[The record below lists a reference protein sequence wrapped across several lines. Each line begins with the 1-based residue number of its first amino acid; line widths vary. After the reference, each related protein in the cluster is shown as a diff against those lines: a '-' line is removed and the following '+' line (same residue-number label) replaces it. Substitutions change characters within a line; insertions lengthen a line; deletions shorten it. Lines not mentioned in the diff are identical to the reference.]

1 MNSARVEKSA
11 DKLLKI
17 MEKDIKRVGICI
29 NRKRQR
35 CNMVSFFGRLTRG
48 ESERE
53 LTASCQIVKLNN
65 RSIDTSTNACL
76 TLNINHIFTS

>member
-35 CNMVSFFGRLTRG
+35 CNMVSFFWKTYQ
-48 ESERE
+48 RE
-53 LTASCQIVKLNN
+53 IRARTYSFM
-65 RSIDTSTNACL
+65 SDS
-76 TLNINHIFTS
+76 

>member
-17 MEKDIKRVGICI
+17 MEKRYKKRVGICI

-35 CNMVSFFGRLTRG
+35 CNMVSFFWKTYQ
-48 ESERE
+48 RE
-53 LTASCQIVKLNN
+53 IRARTYSFM
-65 RSIDTSTNACL
+65 SDS
-76 TLNINHIFTS
+76 